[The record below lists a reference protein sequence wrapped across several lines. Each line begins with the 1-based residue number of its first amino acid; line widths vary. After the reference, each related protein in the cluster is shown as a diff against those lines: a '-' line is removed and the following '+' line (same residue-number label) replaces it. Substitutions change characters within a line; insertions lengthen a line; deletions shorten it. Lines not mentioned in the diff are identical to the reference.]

1 MACALV
7 VDDEESVRHMLRRL
21 LEGADFRVFEASNG
35 NEALRVLDEDNV
47 DLIIIDIIMPEK
59 DGIET
64 ILEIRRRSP
73 DLPIIAISGD
83 SHAPNI
89 DYLESARKLG
99 ANYTLRKPFSGADI
113 LNIIDEIG
121 AKSG

>member
-1 MACALV
+1 MACVLV

-21 LEGADFRVFEASNG
+21 LEGADFQVREAGNG
-35 NEALRVLDEDNV
+35 NEALRVLDEGMV

-64 ILEIRRRSP
+64 IIEIRRRRP
-73 DLPIIAISGD
+73 DLPIVAISGG
-83 SHAPNI
+83 SQAPKM
-89 DYLESARKLG
+89 DYLETARKLG
-99 ANYTLRKPFSGADI
+99 ANYTLRKPFSGAEI
-113 LNIIDEIG
+113 LSIIDEIG

>member
-35 NEALRVLDEDNV
+35 KEALRVLDERMV
-47 DLIIIDIIMPEK
+47 DLIIIDIIMPEM

-64 ILEIRRRSP
+64 IMEVRRRSP
-73 DLPIIAISGD
+73 DLPIIAISGG
-83 SHAPNI
+83 SQAAKI

-99 ANYTLRKPFSGADI
+99 ANYTLRKPFSVAEI
-113 LNIIDEIG
+113 LSIIDEIG

>member
-21 LEGADFRVFEASNG
+21 LEGADFRVCEASNG
-35 NEALRVLDEDNV
+35 NEALRVLDEGMV
-47 DLIIIDIIMPEK
+47 DLIIIDIIMPEM

-64 ILEIRRRSP
+64 ILEVRRRSP

-83 SHAPNI
+83 SHVPNI

-99 ANYTLRKPFSGADI
+99 ANYTLRKPFSVAEI
-113 LNIIDEIG
+113 LSIIDEIG
-121 AKSG
+121 AKPG